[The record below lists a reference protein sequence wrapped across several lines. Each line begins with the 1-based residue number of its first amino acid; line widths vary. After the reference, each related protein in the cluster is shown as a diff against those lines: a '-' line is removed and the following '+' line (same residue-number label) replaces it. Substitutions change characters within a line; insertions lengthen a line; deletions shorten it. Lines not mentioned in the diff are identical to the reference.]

1 MKRVARYDDK
11 KGSTV
16 TKLGLLRAALAS
28 LKTARLRS
36 VPLLTAGRAN
46 VTDT

>member
-11 KGSTV
+11 KGSAV
-16 TKLGLLRAALAS
+16 TKLGLLGAALTL

-36 VPLLTAGRAN
+36 VPLLAAGRAN